1 MSSNRSE
8 LTSCFY
14 QRMEWT
20 LQDRTLGNLVLVGV
34 IVADIITKSQMFIER
49 LSTCSSKPPNMHDRC
64 NRNTGTLNRAMRNS
78 ETANRKKSFG
88 NTERLLS
95 RYMGKTVESDD
106 EKRLTLVIL
115 DALGGRRRLG
125 SARWGKVRGRRR
137 TGLPESMRVQEKCG
151 YDGT

>member
-78 ETANRKKSFG
+78 ETANRKKSLEIPSASCQG
-88 NTERLLS
+88 TWEKQLKVTMRSGLL
-95 RYMGKTVESDD
+95 
-106 EKRLTLVIL
+106 L
-115 DALGGRRRLG
+115 
-125 SARWGKVRGRRR
+125 
-137 TGLPESMRVQEKCG
+137 
-151 YDGT
+151 